1 MMWMEYFK
9 VFGGA
14 AVLATILTFI
24 TTVMLK
30 RSFKKREDRLEQRRK
45 DDDELRERRA
55 KEAQDAQLQM
65 IRGVIKTELAPVV
78 DGMSE
83 EITKLHKEH
92 NKDISLVRK
101 DLKALAKNIDK
112 RLDKLEE
119 SNADERR
126 GLQDILKDRL
136 YRLYWQCTNKGFADR
151 EDREI
156 FQSMYKSYHNLGA
169 NGVMDGYYKR
179 FFDLPDHPEG
189 I

>member
-1 MMWMEYFK
+1 MMWYNYFEL
-9 VFGGA
+9 FGGA

-24 TTVMLK
+24 TTALLK
-30 RSFKKREDRLEQRRK
+30 RSFKKREEIAEQRRA
-45 DDDELRERRA
+45 DEEELRERRA
-55 KEAQDAQLQM
+55 KEAREAQLQL
-65 IRGVIKTELAPVV
+65 ITQTIKEELKPVT
-78 DGMSE
+78 DEMQQLY
-83 EITKLHKEH
+83 KHH
-92 NKDISLVRK
+92 DKDILALRK

-119 SNADERR
+119 CNEDERK

-136 YRLYWQCTNKGFADR
+136 YRLYWQCTNKGYADR

-156 FQSMYKSYHNLGA
+156 FESMYKSYHKLYA
-169 NGVMDGYYKR
+169 NGVMDGYHKR

>member
-1 MMWMEYFK
+1 MEYFK

-24 TTVMLK
+24 TTAILK

-45 DDDELRERRA
+45 DEDELRERRA
-55 KEAQDAQLQM
+55 KEAQDAQLQL

-78 DGMSE
+78 DGMST
-83 EITKLHKEH
+83 EIAKLHKQH
-92 NKDISLVRK
+92 NKDILALRK
-101 DLKALAKNIDK
+101 DLKALAKSIDK

-119 SNADERR
+119 CNEDERK

-136 YRLYWQCTNKGFADR
+136 YRLYWQCTNKGYADR

-156 FQSMYKSYHNLGA
+156 FESMYKSYHKLGA
-169 NGVMDGYYKR
+169 NGIMDGYRER
-179 FFDLPDHPEG
+179 FFSLPDHPEG